1 MACTISSG
9 RIEQCK
15 DSVSGLKA
23 IYFINNQIQKSD
35 ITYDATTPA
44 VSDVI
49 TAIIN
54 VDSLYK
60 YELKSTE
67 NTFEQTINSDRNSGT
82 TFFTQTLNIKLKKQ
96 DIATSK
102 NVKLLSYG
110 MPHIVVQ
117 TNAGQF
123 FIMGLLRGSDLTSGG
138 ISSGGA
144 MGDFSGYSLTF
155 EGQEECYANFLN
167 AATESQMIALF
178 TSATLVVG

>member
-1 MACTISSG
+1 MACTIAAG

-35 ITYDATTPA
+35 VTYDVTNT
-44 VSDVI
+44 DLI
-49 TAIIN
+49 TAVIG

-60 YELKSTE
+60 FELKSTE
-67 NTFEQTINSDRNSGT
+67 NTFEQTINSDRNAGT
-82 TFFTQTLNIKLKKQ
+82 TFFTQTLNVKLKKQ

-102 NVKLLSYG
+102 AVKILAYG
-110 MPHIVVQ
+110 MPHVVIQ

-123 FIMGLLRGSDLTSGG
+123 FLMGLNHGSDLTSGTL
-138 ISSGGA
+138 SSGGA
-144 MGDFSGYSLTF
+144 MGDFNGYSMTL
-155 EGQEECYANFLN
+155 EAMEECYANFLN
-167 AATESQMIALF
+167 AATESAMVTLF

>member
-23 IYFINNQIQKSD
+23 IYFINNQIEKSHV
-35 ITYDATTPA
+35 TYDVTNT
-44 VSDVI
+44 DLI
-49 TAIIN
+49 TAVTN

-67 NTFEQTINSDRNSGT
+67 NTFEQTINSDRNAGT
-82 TFFTQTLNIKLKKQ
+82 TFFTQTLNVKLKKQ

-110 MPHIVVQ
+110 MPHIVLQ
-117 TNAGQF
+117 TNSGQF
-123 FIMGLLRGSDLTSGG
+123 FLMGLNHGADVTAGAL
-138 ISSGGA
+138 SSGGA
-144 MGDFSGYSLTF
+144 MGDFNGYSLTF
-155 EGQEECYANFLN
+155 EAQEECYANFLN
-167 AATESQMIALF
+167 ATTESAMVALF

>member
-15 DSVSGLKA
+15 DSVSGLKNVF
-23 IYFINNQIQKSD
+23 FINYQIEKSD
-35 ITYDATTPA
+35 VTYDVTNT
-44 VSDVI
+44 DLI
-49 TAIIN
+49 TAVVN

-60 YELKSTE
+60 FELKSTE
-67 NTFEQTINSDRNSGT
+67 NSFEQTINSDRNNGT

-102 NVKLLSYG
+102 AVKILSYG
-110 MPHIVVQ
+110 RPHIVIE

-123 FIMGLLRGSDLTSGG
+123 FLMGLRQGCDVTAGSL
-138 ISSGGA
+138 SSGSA
-144 MGDFSGYSLTF
+144 MGDFNGYSLTF
-155 EGQEECYANFLN
+155 EAMEECYANFLN
-167 AATESQMIALF
+167 ATTQAAMVTLF

>member
-1 MACTISSG
+1 MSCSIAAG
-9 RIEQCK
+9 RIESCK

-35 ITYDATTPA
+35 VTYDVTNT
-44 VSDVI
+44 DLI
-49 TAIIN
+49 TAVTN

-67 NTFEQTINSDRNSGT
+67 NTFEQTINSDRNAGT
-82 TFFTQTLNIKLKKQ
+82 TFFTQTLNVKLKKQ

-110 MPHIVVQ
+110 MPHVVLQ
-117 TNAGQF
+117 TNSGQF
-123 FIMGLLRGSDLTSGG
+123 FLMGLNHGADVTAGTL
-138 ISSGGA
+138 SSGGA
-144 MGDFSGYSLTF
+144 MGDFNGYSLTF
-155 EGQEECYANFLN
+155 EAQEECYANFLN
-167 AATESQMIALF
+167 AATESAMVALF